1 MLNDPSAVA
10 APAEGATDDS
20 RPITDWIRLAIPV
33 VVVAALIVTA
43 WRLGYFNIK
52 TPAQL
57 DAATDRVEGAPWLV
71 PLFILLYAGLAT
83 LAAPVSPLAYGAGA
97 LFGVTRG
104 TLYVWAASILGASA
118 GYYLARSAWSG
129 PARRLL
135 GRFHDKLRQLREG
148 NTFLM
153 ALRLQVL
160 PVLPFGVFNYAAG
173 VARVPFLGFIG
184 GTGLGILPGTIAAVY
199 VGDRLIAGLQGN
211 DRRAFVIA
219 GVVVVAMFGLS
230 FAPTVVTRIRRASN
244 H

>member
-1 MLNDPSAVA
+1 
-10 APAEGATDDS
+10 
-20 RPITDWIRLAIPV
+20 
-33 VVVAALIVTA
+33 
-43 WRLGYFNIK
+43 
-52 TPAQL
+52 
-57 DAATDRVEGAPWLV
+57 
-71 PLFILLYAGLAT
+71 
-83 LAAPVSPLAYGAGA
+83 
-97 LFGVTRG
+97 
-104 TLYVWAASILGASA
+104 
-118 GYYLARSAWSG
+118 
-129 PARRLL
+129 
-135 GRFHDKLRQLREG
+135 
-148 NTFLM
+148 M